1 MLQNFFVPSA
11 LAQAGLAA
19 RVQNQVKKKTAA
31 YYTVKNRGEINVFDS
46 VACCCWPAPA
56 CCLVVFQHFN
66 FDQY

>member
-19 RVQNQVKKKTAA
+19 RVQNQVKKTAA
-31 YYTVKNRGEINVFDS
+31 YYTVKNRGEKNVFDS
-46 VACCCWPAPA
+46 VACCWPAPA